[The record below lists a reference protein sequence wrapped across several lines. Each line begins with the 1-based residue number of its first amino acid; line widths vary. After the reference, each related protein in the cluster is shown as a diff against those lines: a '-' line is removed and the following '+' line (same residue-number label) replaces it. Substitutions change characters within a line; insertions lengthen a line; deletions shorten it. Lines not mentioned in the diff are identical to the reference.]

1 MLRTRTRIQGGGIVV
16 PLPKDETFRVEEGQE
31 YSVNYEEDG
40 RIVLVPVVEEE
51 TPPPAN

>member
-16 PLPKDETFRVEEGQE
+16 PLPKDEKIRIEEGQE

-51 TPPPAN
+51 TSTPTN